1 MEAEQSS
8 KRKRSLGL
16 DEYESDNEN
25 DEMSTTMSELSPSK
39 RPRKGYADND
49 RRFPTTWEAPGPE
62 RYRMMDENDPRYERK
77 SYIMPP
83 SNPPALPPL
92 QKELSPLQPQ
102 GSRSSSFDD
111 RTNWSIPPADRL
123 GLPLLKRV
131 PPSSLSERAPTQRL
145 RMQETGLSYDYIVS
159 STQLEERR
167 NLRAFM
173 RIKWKEGDPSGE
185 RVDSSIP
192 PANGKNCLAKLSD
205 ELLVR
210 ILKSLDLK
218 QVLECR
224 FVNKNWRELASDGE
238 VWRSLYFENFVSE
251 KKTWSFHNQ
260 KPGLEISKGRIKIKQ
275 KAEEEKWAKKE
286 MEWMDEMK
294 KEAGEGRYKEDG
306 ISNNVQ
312 DRTNWM
318 GRYKLRV
325 NWQAGR
331 AKRTTINLQSL
342 TSPSWR
348 APQSLSQMHNNML
361 YTADKDH
368 GLRAWDLSFHVTSP
382 LGTPSFNS
390 WPGYVSR
397 LADDGKEPTQ
407 APLHS
412 APSAMAID
420 TSTGGTRLA
429 IGFEDGTWELW
440 CHEDPAR
447 FNKICV
453 SSKGSLGPILEI
465 AMHDK
470 YLTIITSHQLFLL
483 YDIKPMRGDKAAPLQ
498 GSILHDLTAY
508 TAWAPYALS
517 IRPTP
522 STIVASIAYTI
533 PTVTRFSV
541 SIHEMHFDPE
551 TGCIIDSRQASP
563 VQPVTLNRAH
573 PRNSGLS
580 PPRLNTSAAREGSN
594 ATMAYRYPSLVVGRE
609 NNTLVNYQ
617 VTSTSSGL
625 GVMVGRD
632 LQPCTSGVM
641 GVDIGCEDRVVTVQK
656 GGAVT
661 VTVLEKQKGL
671 AWKKERTVVVD
682 SGGEDVSATGWD
694 VDEGRW
700 EKMFVRSDDHK
711 IVVMGGGKILIYDF
725 R

>member
-1 MEAEQSS
+1 MQAEQSS
-8 KRKRSLGL
+8 KRRRSLGL
-16 DEYESDNEN
+16 DEYESDNEK
-25 DEMSTTMSELSPSK
+25 DEMPTIMSEPSPSK
-39 RPRKGYADND
+39 RPRTRYADSD
-49 RRFPTTWEAPGPE
+49 RRFPTIGELPGLQS
-62 RYRMMDENDPRYERK
+62 YRTMDENDSHYERIN
-77 SYIMPP
+77 YIMRP
-83 SNPPALPPL
+83 SKPPALPLLQGKLPPL
-92 QKELSPLQPQ
+92 PPQ
-102 GSRSSSFDD
+102 RSRSNFFDH
-111 RTNWSIPPADRL
+111 RTNWSIPPPDRSD
-123 GLPLLKRV
+123 LPLLKQV
-131 PPSSLSERAPTQRL
+131 PPLSLPELIPSQRL
-145 RMQETGLSYDYIVS
+145 RMQETGPSYDYTVS
-159 STQLEERR
+159 STQLEERQ
-167 NLRAFM
+167 NLPAFM
-173 RIKWKEGDPSGE
+173 RMRWKESDPSGE

-251 KKTWSFHNQ
+251 KKTWSFENQ
-260 KPGLEISKGRIKIKQ
+260 KPGLEVSKRRIKIKQ

-286 MEWMDEMK
+286 MEWVDEMK

-312 DRTNWM
+312 DRTNWL
-318 GRYKLRV
+318 GKYRLRF
-325 NWQAGR
+325 NWQGGR
-331 AKRTTINLQSL
+331 AKRTTINLKSP
-342 TSPSWR
+342 TSPGRKDSQ
-348 APQSLSQMHNNML
+348 ALSQMHSNML

-368 GLRAWDLSFHVTSP
+368 GLRAWDLSFQVTSP
-382 LGTPSFNS
+382 LGTPSFTS

-397 LADDGKEPTQ
+397 LVDDGKEPAQ

-412 APSAMAID
+412 APTAMAID
-420 TSTGGTRLA
+420 ISSGETRLA

-440 CHEDPAR
+440 CHEDQAR
-447 FNKICV
+447 LNKICV
-453 SSKGSLGPILEI
+453 SSKGSLGSILNI
-465 AMHDK
+465 AVHDK

-483 YDIKPMRGDKAAPLQ
+483 YDIKPMRDDKAAPLQ
-498 GSILHDLTAY
+498 GTVLHDLTAY

-517 IRPTP
+517 IHPTP
-522 STIVASIAYTI
+522 SAIVASIAYTI

-563 VQPVTLNRAH
+563 LQPVTLNGAH
-573 PRNSGLS
+573 PRNTGLS

-594 ATMAYRYPSLVVGRE
+594 ATMTYNYPSLLVGRE

-625 GVMVGRD
+625 GIMVGRD
-632 LQPCTSGVM
+632 LQPRTSGVM

-656 GGAVT
+656 GGAVS

-671 AWKKERTVVVD
+671 AWDKERTVVVD
-682 SGGEDVSATGWD
+682 SGGGDVSATGWD

-700 EKMFVRSDDHK
+700 EKVFVKSDDHK
-711 IVVMGGGKILIYDF
+711 IVVVGGGRILICDF

>member
-1 MEAEQSS
+1 M
-8 KRKRSLGL
+8 
-16 DEYESDNEN
+16 
-25 DEMSTTMSELSPSK
+25 ELS
-39 RPRKGYADND
+39 Y
-49 RRFPTTWEAPGPE
+49 
-62 RYRMMDENDPRYERK
+62 K
-77 SYIMPP
+77 S
-83 SNPPALPPL
+83 
-92 QKELSPLQPQ
+92 
-102 GSRSSSFDD
+102 
-111 RTNWSIPPADRL
+111 
-123 GLPLLKRV
+123 
-131 PPSSLSERAPTQRL
+131 
-145 RMQETGLSYDYIVS
+145 IVA
-159 STQLEERR
+159 STALEERR
-167 NLRAFM
+167 NLPAFIRM
-173 RIKWKEGDPSGE
+173 RRKEGDPSGE

-192 PANGKNCLAKLSD
+192 PANGMNCLAKLSD
-205 ELLVR
+205 ELVVR

-218 QVLECR
+218 QVLACR

-260 KPGLEISKGRIKIKQ
+260 KPGLEISKRRIKIKQ

-286 MEWMDEMK
+286 LEWMDEMK
-294 KEAGEGRYKEDG
+294 KEAGEGGYKEDG

-312 DRTNWM
+312 PRTNWL
-318 GRYKLRV
+318 GKYKLRV
-325 NWQAGR
+325 NWQGGR
-331 AKRTTINLQSL
+331 AKRTTINL
-342 TSPSWR
+342 TSPSCSGR
-348 APQSLSQMHNNML
+348 RVFQALSQMHNNML

-382 LGTPSFNS
+382 SGTSSFI
-390 WPGYVSR
+390 PPLGYVSS
-397 LADDGKEPTQ
+397 LADDGKEPAQT
-407 APLHS
+407 PLHS
-412 APSAMAID
+412 APTAMAID
-420 TSTGGTRLA
+420 TSTGETRLA

-440 CHEDPAR
+440 CHDDPAP

-453 SSKGSLGPILEI
+453 SSEGSLGPILEI
-465 AMHDK
+465 AVHDK

-483 YDIKPMRGDKAAPLQ
+483 YDIKPMGGDKAAQLQ

-517 IRPTP
+517 IHHTP
-522 STIVASIAYTI
+522 SAIVASIAYTI

-563 VQPVTLNRAH
+563 VQPVTLNRGH

-580 PPRLNTSAAREGSN
+580 PPRLSTSAAREGSN
-594 ATMAYRYPSLVVGRE
+594 AAMAYKYPSLVVGRE

-632 LQPCTSGVM
+632 LQPRTSGVM
-641 GVDIGCEDRVVTVQK
+641 GVDIGCEDRVITVQK

-682 SGGEDVSATGWD
+682 SGDRDVSATGW
-694 VDEGRW
+694 
-700 EKMFVRSDDHK
+700 EKMFVKSDDHK
-711 IVVMGGGKILIYDF
+711 IVVVGGGKMLIYDF